1 MILELLK
8 NFIRS
13 ESGAITVDFVIITA
27 AIVGL
32 GIGIMLIIALGI
44 ETASSTIEPAIQQ
57 SEGLAQRLIGSGNKL
72 F

>member
-57 SEGLAQRLIGSGNKL
+57 SEGLAQRLIGSGS
-72 F
+72 

>member
-1 MILELLK
+1 MTLELLK

-13 ESGAITVDFVIITA
+13 ESGAITVDFVILTA

-32 GIGIMLIIALGI
+32 GLGVMLIIAPGI

-57 SEGLAQRLIGSGNKL
+57 SEGLAQRLIGSGS
-72 F
+72 

>member
-32 GIGIMLIIALGI
+32 GIGVMLIIAPSI

-57 SEGLAQRLIGSGNKL
+57 S
-72 F
+72 